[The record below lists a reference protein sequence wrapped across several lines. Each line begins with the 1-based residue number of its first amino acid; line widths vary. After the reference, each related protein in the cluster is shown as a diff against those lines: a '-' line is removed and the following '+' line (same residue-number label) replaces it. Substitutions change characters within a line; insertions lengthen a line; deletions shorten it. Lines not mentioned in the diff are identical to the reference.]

1 MHGLGRLSSIYIAM
15 WLVPGELWYLVGGR
29 HLTSTDVQVQTRTK
43 GAVMGEREHTVMGE
57 HAIMGE
63 VARPVDQ

>member
-1 MHGLGRLSSIYIAM
+1 M